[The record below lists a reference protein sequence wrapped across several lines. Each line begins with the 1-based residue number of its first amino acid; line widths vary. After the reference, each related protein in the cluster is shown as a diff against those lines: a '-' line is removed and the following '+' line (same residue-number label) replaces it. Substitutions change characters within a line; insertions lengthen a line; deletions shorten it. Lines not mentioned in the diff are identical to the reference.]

1 MRNFGRLKNNYS
13 ADINSCRRLLP
24 IKEKPSKRP
33 KLPSLLEPPKIKNSI
48 LSSVCAPPERKW
60 TTSTPSSASEK
71 HPNPTLPSSGPS
83 QKHRPNSSW
92 TNHPFKKAKRTANAH
107 QIQTKIQ
114 AKTVNLHSRVD
125 HPKKVRRNRCYWR
138 WRLFLGIKSW
148 TFPQWTLKWEIQ
160 TEPPTWTQSG
170 STARNWKTPSSTS
183 KNHRIRNYQRTSRVP
198 KYCSRSMRNLF
209 PPKGPISPL
218 SW

>member
-1 MRNFGRLKNNYS
+1 MKVVGKRSSRRRDKSSGSKGKSVCTNSIFRRPIARMRNFGRLNNNYS

-138 WRLFLGIKSW
+138 
-148 TFPQWTLKWEIQ
+148 
-160 TEPPTWTQSG
+160 
-170 STARNWKTPSSTS
+170 
-183 KNHRIRNYQRTSRVP
+183 
-198 KYCSRSMRNLF
+198 
-209 PPKGPISPL
+209 
-218 SW
+218 